1 MFRSPIDR
9 PRWALPTVPLLA
21 TLAVLLVGCNQVGT
35 SSLTFWDIVWSMV
48 FFFFWVAFIWIFI
61 TLFADIF
68 RRDDL
73 SGIAKA
79 SWLILLIVL
88 PFLGSL
94 IYIIAR
100 PKVTP
105 GDVRRMTQM
114 DAGMHAAT
122 AVSPTDQIAKLQELR
137 AAGAITQDEFKT
149 LKSQAL
155 G

>member
-1 MFRSPIDR
+1 MIRSAIDR
-9 PRWALPTVPLLA
+9 RRWSLPTVPLLA
-21 TLAVLLVGCNQVGT
+21 SLALLLVGCNQVGT
-35 SSLTFWDIVWSMV
+35 SSLTFWDIVWSMA
-48 FFFFWVAFIWIFI
+48 FFFFWISFIWIFI
-61 TLFADIF
+61 SLFGDIF

-73 SGIAKA
+73 SGVAKA
-79 SWLILLIVL
+79 SWLILLIIL
-88 PFLGSL
+88 PLLGSL

-114 DAGMHAAT
+114 DAGVSAAA

-137 AAGAITQDEFKT
+137 AAGAITQDEFEK
-149 LKSQAL
+149 LKSQAM

>member
-9 PRWALPTVPLLA
+9 PRWAVPTVPLLA
-21 TLAVLLVGCNQVGT
+21 SLAVLLVGCNQVGT

-48 FFFFWVAFIWIFI
+48 FFFLWVAFIWIFI
-61 TLFADIF
+61 SLFADIF
-68 RRDDL
+68 GRDDL
-73 SGIAKA
+73 SGVAKA
-79 SWLILLIVL
+79 SWLVLLIIL
-88 PFLGSL
+88 PLLGCL

-100 PKVTP
+100 PKVTA

-114 DAGMHAAT
+114 EAGMNAAA

-137 AAGAITQDEFKT
+137 AAGAITQEEFEK
-149 LKSQAL
+149 LKSQAM

>member
-1 MFRSPIDR
+1 MIRSSMDR
-9 PRWALPTVPLLA
+9 RWGLPTVPLLA
-21 TLAVLLVGCNQVGT
+21 SLALLLVGCNQVGT
-35 SSLTFWDIVWSMV
+35 GSLTFWDVVWSMV
-48 FFFFWVAFIWIFI
+48 FFFFWFSFIWIFI
-61 TLFADIF
+61 SLFGDIF

-73 SGIAKA
+73 SGVAKA
-79 SWLILLIVL
+79 SWLILLIIL

-100 PKVTP
+100 PKVTA

-114 DAGMHAAT
+114 EAGMSAAT

-137 AAGAITQDEFKT
+137 AAGAITQDEFEK
-149 LKSQAL
+149 LKSQAM

>member
-1 MFRSPIDR
+1 MIRSSIDR
-9 PRWALPTVPLLA
+9 RRWGVPTLPLLGS
-21 TLAVLLVGCNQVGT
+21 LALLLVGCDQVG
-35 SSLTFWDIVWSMV
+35 SNSVTFWDVVWSMV
-48 FFFFWVAFIWIFI
+48 VFFFLFAFIWIFI

-73 SGIAKA
+73 SGVAKA
-79 SWLILLIVL
+79 SWLILLIIL
-88 PFLGSL
+88 PLLGSL

-114 DAGMHAAT
+114 EAGAKAAST
-122 AVSPTDQIAKLQELR
+122 VSSADQIAKLQELR
-137 AAGAITQDEFKT
+137 AAGAITQDEFEK

-155 G
+155 S